1 MDNIIQ
7 GGKIKM
13 SVLNHGAKVVYPT
26 LTDEERERKTLVPT
40 GKINIVID
48 SDAKNEV
55 DDQYAIAWAA
65 KEKERLNLLA
75 VYAAP
80 FSHDCFKRLTGQSV
94 SDGAGGITYAE
105 DPGKG
110 MELSYEE
117 IIKLYA
123 LMNEDSKGKVFKGST
138 KYISDAGGAVDSEA
152 TRDLIKKAHEAEDTL
167 YVLSIGAITNV
178 ASAIMIDPEII
189 KKICV
194 VWLGGQPLSFGHG
207 IEFNLMQDI
216 DAANVIFES
225 GVPLIRV
232 PCMTVASMLNLTKD
246 EIKDNLIGKNSLST
260 YLGETVLNAFAASSV
275 NPQLMM
281 AIRMLYLRGRDDQPM
296 DYLAKFE
303 TKYVSNSRI
312 IWDIATVACV
322 MNPSWQCSR
331 LVYAP
336 IVNKDCSYGK
346 EHLQHKI
353 REVNYLSRDYIFGT
367 MFNALNN
374 K

>member
-1 MDNIIQ
+1 MT
-7 GGKIKM
+7 
-13 SVLNHGAKVVYPT
+13 VLNHGVNVVYPT

-40 GKINIVID
+40 GKIDIVID

-55 DDQYAIAWAA
+55 DDQYAIAWAT
-65 KEKERLNLLA
+65 KEKERFNLLA

-80 FSHDCFKRLTGQSV
+80 FSHDCFKKLTGQSI
-94 SDGAGGITYAE
+94 SDGASGITYAE
-105 DPGKG
+105 HPGKG

-117 IIKLYA
+117 ILKLYE
-123 LMNEDSKGKVFKGST
+123 LMDEDSTGKVFRGSSE
-138 KYISDAGGAVDSEA
+138 YISDVGGAVDSDA
-152 TRDLIKKAHEAEDTL
+152 ARDLIKKAHEVEDTL

-178 ASAIMIDPEII
+178 ASAIMMDPEII

-194 VWLGGQPLSFGHG
+194 IWLGGQPLSFGHG

-232 PCMTVASMLNLTKD
+232 PCMSVASMLTLTKD
-246 EIKDNLIGKNSLST
+246 EIENNLIGKNPLST
-260 YLGETVLNAFAASSV
+260 YLGETVLNAFASSKV
-275 NPQLMM
+275 NPQLML
-281 AIRMLYLRGRDDQPM
+281 ALRMLYLRGRDDQPM
-296 DYLAKFE
+296 EHLAKFE
-303 TKYVSNSRI
+303 TKYVSNSRV
-312 IWDIATVACV
+312 IWDIATVACA

-331 LVYAP
+331 LEYAP
-336 IVNKDCSYGK
+336 IVNKDCSYAK
-346 EHLQHKI
+346 EHLAHKI

-367 MFNALNN
+367 MFEALNN